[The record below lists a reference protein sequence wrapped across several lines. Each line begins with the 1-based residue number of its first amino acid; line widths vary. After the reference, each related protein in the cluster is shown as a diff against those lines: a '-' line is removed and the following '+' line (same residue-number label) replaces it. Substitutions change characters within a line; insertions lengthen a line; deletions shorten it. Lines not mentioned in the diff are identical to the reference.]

1 MAKTAEDIVRES
13 LASLLGRKVS
23 SATLAANSL
32 IVDIETRP
40 DEHSELWLWCEPTWH
55 IASPEGVLL
64 GSRQAQVEGKQHNE
78 IGQLAAQL
86 DGCTIERLDVDQQ
99 TRDILIHLSGGY
111 CVRTFVSD
119 PNDEEIWYIRDKGR
133 GLAMGASPKQFFV
146 REVEPLKNPTS
157 G

>member
-23 SATLAANSL
+23 SASLAANSL
-32 IVDIETRP
+32 IVDIETQP

-55 IASPEGVLL
+55 IVSPEGSAL

-86 DGCTIERLDVDQQ
+86 DGCTIERLDVDQH

-111 CVRTFVSD
+111 CVRTFVLTRMTKKSGTSVT
-119 PNDEEIWYIRDKGR
+119 RGR
-133 GLAMGASPKQFFV
+133 GLAMGASPRQFFV
-146 REVEPLKNPTS
+146 REVEPLAHPTS